1 MMRHLAANAL
11 TILIVLGIVLAGVI
25 GWGVSQFRG
34 EGPHEAPVQVAIP
47 RGADLATAAEILDE
61 AGAISDPR
69 IFRLGA
75 RYKELAGRIQAGE
88 FEIPAR
94 SSMEDVLQCLVD
106 QSTCARVEYPIT
118 LVEGDTAWQ
127 FVQQLREAEVLTGEI
142 AGIPPEGTLAP
153 DTYKVTRGMDRGE
166 LIGRMQA
173 AQRRILEQAWAERD
187 PDLPLESPE
196 EALILASIIEKETG
210 VADERRR
217 VAAVFVNR
225 LRRGM
230 RLQTDPTVIYGITE
244 GQGPLGRGLRRSELE
259 AETPWNTYVITGLPP
274 TPIANPGRASIEA
287 AVNPAETD
295 ELYFVA
301 DGNGGHAFA
310 ETLSEHRRNVA
321 RWRRIEAERAETE

>member
-1 MMRHLAANAL
+1 MRHLAANAL
-11 TILIVLGIVLAGVI
+11 TILIVLGIALAGVI

-34 EGPHEAPVQVAIP
+34 EGPHEAPVQVLIP
-47 RGADLATAAEILDE
+47 RGADMPKVAETLEE
-61 AGAISDPR
+61 AGAISDAR

-75 RYKELAGRIQAGE
+75 RYKKLAGRIQAGE

-94 SSMEDVLQCLVD
+94 ASMEDVLQCLVD
-106 QSTCARVEYPIT
+106 QSTCARVEHPLT
-118 LVEGDTAWQ
+118 LVEGDTSWQ
-127 FVQQLREAEVLTGEI
+127 FVQKLREAEVLTGEI
-142 AGIPPEGTLAP
+142 AEVPPEGSLAP
-153 DTYKVTRGMDRGE
+153 DTYKVTRGTDRGE
-166 LIGRMQA
+166 LIERMQA

-187 PDLPLESPE
+187 PDLPLDSPE

-230 RLQTDPTVIYGITE
+230 RLQTDPTVIYGITQGE
-244 GQGPLGRGLRRSELE
+244 GPLGRGLRRSELE